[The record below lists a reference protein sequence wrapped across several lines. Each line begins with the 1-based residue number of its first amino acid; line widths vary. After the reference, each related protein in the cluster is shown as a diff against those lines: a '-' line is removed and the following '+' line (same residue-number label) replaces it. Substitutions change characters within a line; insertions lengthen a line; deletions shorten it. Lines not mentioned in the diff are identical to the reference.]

1 MDITHI
7 SESRRFKTIIT
18 IIVVLVGALVIF
30 QVGVFVGY
38 RKAVFSEG
46 LGDNYYRAFSPR
58 EKGMVGRGFEGDGIP
73 GGHGA
78 VGKVIKT
85 SSSTLIVEGP
95 DNIEKQVF
103 LTDSTLFRRFK
114 ESILVEDIKVGDY
127 VIVIGSPNK
136 NGQVEAGLIR
146 LIPPPP
152 QNASTTKNI

>member
-7 SESRRFKTIIT
+7 SESKRFKTIIT
-18 IIVVLVGALVIF
+18 IIVALVGALVIF

-58 EKGMVGRGFEGDGIP
+58 EKGMMGPGFDGDNVP

-78 VGKVIKT
+78 VGKVIKI
-85 SSSTLIVEGP
+85 SLPALIVEGP
-95 DNIEKQVF
+95 DNIEKQII
-103 LTDSTLFRRFK
+103 LTDDTLIRRFK
-114 ESILVEDIKVGDY
+114 EAVLPADLKVGDY
-127 VIVIGSPNK
+127 VVVIGSPNK

-146 LIPPPP
+146 LLPPPP